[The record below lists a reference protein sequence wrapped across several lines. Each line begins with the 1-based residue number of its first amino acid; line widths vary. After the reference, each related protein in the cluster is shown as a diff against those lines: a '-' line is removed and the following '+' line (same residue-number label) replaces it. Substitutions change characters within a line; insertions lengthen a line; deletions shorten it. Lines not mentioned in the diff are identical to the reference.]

1 MSLIET
7 VRVKRAEINRLAA
20 AHGAGNVRVF
30 GSAIRGEEN
39 PGSDIDFLI
48 DITGHTSAWFP
59 SGLALDLQD
68 LLGRPVDVVTEI
80 LALGVA
86 RSRSPGGASVDY
98 FRDQNEVSLAVQE
111 AESFCHR
118 ARPFLRYG
126 SPSLIG
132 SAYRQDMPGGAGE
145 FRATGWRLNND
156 YSIDAEGRTT
166 TDSMYDGHACPA
178 VLLLFGSRRQFAS

>member
-1 MSLIET
+1 MAHAFNPTPLCLCENRNEAMSLIET

-39 PGSDIDFLI
+39 PGSDIDVLI

-86 RSRSPGGASVDY
+86 RSRSPGGASVV
-98 FRDQNEVSLAVQE
+98 NEDV
-111 AESFCHR
+111 R
-118 ARPFLRYG
+118 GGGRP
-126 SPSLIG
+126 
-132 SAYRQDMPGGAGE
+132 
-145 FRATGWRLNND
+145 
-156 YSIDAEGRTT
+156 
-166 TDSMYDGHACPA
+166 
-178 VLLLFGSRRQFAS
+178 LLLPGPKPK